1 MDLLAHLK
9 QHGQTFT
16 VSNIK
21 GDGHLS
27 TKVVSLATA
36 FKVKETKVKKEVVA
50 RPIYE
55 LRSLKDS
62 FFEFNSSIMTKLPEL
77 NNEGIGFAIINDPV
91 NKKVYLYLCGKEND
105 LKATPK
111 IMNNLKGKK
120 KSLKFKSAAFL
131 YFGIQ
136 ANLFTDE
143 AVTYKLAETDIKNL
157 FDIVVYTPE
166 TATNQ
171 LDLFIPVATV
181 EADVKTFEE
190 EEVEVPG
197 MNDELDA
204 EEIEED
210 DIDDNEEEDGEWIEE
225 AMDDEDEDEIIAEVE
240 KELVSLDVDDDM
252 FDYIK

>member
-16 VSNIK
+16 VSNLK
-21 GDGHLS
+21 GDGDLS

-36 FKVKETKVKKEVVA
+36 FKVKEAKVKKEIVA

-62 FFEFNSSIMTKLPEL
+62 FFEFNSSIMTRLPDL

-91 NKKVYLYLCGKEND
+91 NKKVYLYLCGEEND

-143 AVTYKLAETDIKNL
+143 AVTYKLAETDITNL

-171 LDLFIPVATV
+171 LELFISA
-181 EADVKTFEE
+181 ATFEASDVIM
-190 EEVEVPG
+190 EVEVPG
-197 MNDELDA
+197 MNDELDV
-204 EEIEED
+204 EETEEENIE
-210 DIDDNEEEDGEWIEE
+210 DNDEEEEDGEWIEE
-225 AMDDEDEDEIIAEVE
+225 TIDDEDEDEIIAEVE